1 MTEPGLLV
9 RLWHAYMAL
18 LFASLIA
25 SAAMFGPMGV
35 IVSPIAML
43 YAGLTALPLYAL
55 ASAVYRPSWI
65 TAALIGAL
73 CTSPPLILALVRYQ
87 PFDLAYYAAGVAKLV
102 LPGAAGGLVFH
113 GVFTAATR
121 PRFAE
126 DPI

>member
-9 RLWHAYMAL
+9 RLWHGFNAL

-25 SAAMFGPMGV
+25 SAAMFGPMGL

-55 ASAVYRPSWI
+55 ASAVYRPGWG

-73 CTSPPLILALVRYQ
+73 CTSPPLILALVRHQ
-87 PFDLAYYAAGVAKLV
+87 PLDLAYYASAFARLI
-102 LPGAAGGLVFH
+102 LPGAIGGLVFH
-113 GVFTAATR
+113 GIFAAATR
-121 PRFAE
+121 PHE
-126 DPI
+126 I